1 VDAGDDLTTE
11 ALEPMLGE
19 RALQCHP
26 VLLSIASHASDWAAA
41 GAPDGAVV
49 VAGSQVAA
57 RGRAG
62 TRWSMQP
69 GRGLTF
75 ALVLRPKM
83 AAAKEGFLYT
93 LVLAALADVL
103 GPGVKIEWPDEVY
116 RGDTMVAATG
126 IEVRLGA
133 EGVKSAAINVL
144 LPEAEPPRGELLAR
158 VVHAIEA
165 RVDGSHDQALED
177 HRRLCATI
185 GRTVRGQLLGGQA
198 RFEGTAI
205 DTLEDGALVI
215 AAGGGRRLP
224 VRPQDV
230 GVLRKT

>member
-1 VDAGDDLTTE
+1 MEAGEDLTAE
-11 ALEPMLGE
+11 ALEPVLGD
-19 RALQCHP
+19 RALQSHP
-26 VLLSIASHASDWAAA
+26 VLLSVASHASDWAGA

-49 VAGSQVAA
+49 IAGSQVAA

-62 TRWSMQP
+62 TRWSVQP
-69 GRGLTF
+69 AKGLTF
-75 ALVLRPKM
+75 ALILRPTM
-83 AAAKEGFLYT
+83 AAEKEGFLYT
-93 LVLAALADVL
+93 LVLAALADAC
-103 GPGVKIEWPDEVY
+103 GPGVKIEWPDELY

-133 EGVKSAAINVL
+133 QGVKSAAINVL
-144 LPEAEPPRGELLAR
+144 LPEAEPPRGELLAT
-158 VVHAIEA
+158 VIQAIEA
-165 RVDGSHDQALED
+165 RVDGSHEDAFED

-185 GRTVRGQLLGGQA
+185 GRNVRGQLLGGQA

-205 DTLEDGALVI
+205 DTLDDGALVI